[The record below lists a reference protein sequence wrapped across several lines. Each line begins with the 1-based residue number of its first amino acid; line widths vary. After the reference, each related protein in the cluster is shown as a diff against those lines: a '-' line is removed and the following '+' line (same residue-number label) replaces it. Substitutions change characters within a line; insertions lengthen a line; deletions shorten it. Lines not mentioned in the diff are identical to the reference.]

1 MKAILTGRPPVPWM
15 GQIVSSTIDADLLD
29 YLRRDSFFA
38 GLRMNYDDRVLS
50 YFIKEDGRLL
60 INMVK
65 HGLDRPDARTEIIHL
80 LRMRYVLTERLY
92 LHHAKIAAGA
102 MISKAVELH
111 TRHTGLREEALYG
124 LGDQTFLDLL
134 ARLPGPGII
143 QQLVE
148 GVIERRLYKRAYV
161 LSGDTLGR
169 SGTRSSPGTGASRRP
184 GRSWRSRSLRKPG

>member
-1 MKAILTGRPPVPWM
+1 
-15 GQIVSSTIDADLLD
+15 
-29 YLRRDSFFA
+29 
-38 GLRMNYDDRVLS
+38 DDRVLS

-65 HGLDRPDARTEIIHL
+65 HGLDRPDARTEVIHL

-161 LSGDTLGR
+161 LSGDSLGDAR
-169 SGTRSSPGTGASRRP
+169 DAFIARYGGQSEAREALEEQIAKNAR
-184 GRSWRSRSLRKPG
+184 LKPGQ